1 MKYGLIS
8 DIHGNL
14 EALSAVLGDLK
25 KREVDS
31 IHCLGDVVGY
41 GADPAACLKLVV
53 EHCDTK
59 LLGNHE
65 YAALGL
71 QSCENFND
79 AAKASTEW
87 TQQTLDDDSIAVM
100 TDFALDRP
108 MDDMYLVHASPFEPS
123 RWHYILSATDAV
135 SGFEFLKQNIGF
147 FGHSHIPA
155 ILREKPNGL
164 PSFQTGHDFTA
175 DPEGRYL
182 VNVGS
187 VGQPRDNDPRAGY
200 VIFESDGLDIEFHRV
215 EYDIEAAQRKMKE
228 AKLPSTLISRLSAG
242 I

>member
-14 EALSAVLGDLK
+14 EALRAVLNDLE
-25 KREVDS
+25 KRGVDS

-41 GADPAACLKLVV
+41 GADPAACLKLVL

-79 AAKASTEW
+79 AAKTSTEW
-87 TQQTLDDDSIAVM
+87 TQQKLDDDCISVM
-100 TDFALDRP
+100 SDFALDRP

-123 RWHYILSATDAV
+123 EWHYILSATDAV
-135 SGFEFLKQNIGF
+135 TAFECLKQKISF
-147 FGHSHIPA
+147 IGHSHIPTV
-155 ILREKPNGL
+155 LREKPNGL
-164 PSFQTGHDFTA
+164 PSFKTGHNFAA

-200 VIFESDGLDIEFHRV
+200 VIFESEELDIEFHRV
-215 EYDIEAAQRKMKE
+215 EYDIEAAQRKMRE
-228 AKLPSTLISRLSAG
+228 ANLPSTLISRLSAG

>member
-8 DIHGNL
+8 DIHGNV
-14 EALSAVLGDLK
+14 EALRAVLSDI
-25 KREVDS
+25 KRHRVDS

-41 GADPAACLKLVV
+41 GADPTACLKLVL
-53 EHCDTK
+53 ENCDTK

-71 QSCENFND
+71 QSCDNFND
-79 AAKASTEW
+79 AAKTSTEW
-87 TQQTLDDDSIAVM
+87 TQQTLDDDWIAVM
-100 TDFALDRP
+100 SDFAVDRP

-123 RWHYILSATDAV
+123 EWHYILSATDAINA
-135 SGFEFLKQNIGF
+135 FEHLKQRIGF
-147 FGHSHIPA
+147 FGHSHIPT
-155 ILREKPNGL
+155 ILREKPEGL
-164 PSFQTGHDFTA
+164 PSIQTGHDFTA

-187 VGQPRDNDPRAGY
+187 VGQPRDNDPRASY
-200 VIFESDGLDIEFHRV
+200 VVFDSEELDIEFHRV
-215 EYDIEAAQRKMKE
+215 EYDIEAAQHKMSE
-228 AKLPSTLISRLSAG
+228 ANLPSTLISRLSAG

>member
-14 EALSAVLGDLK
+14 EALTAVLTDLE
-25 KREVDS
+25 KRGVDS

-41 GADPAACLKLVV
+41 GADPAACLKMVA
-53 EHCDTK
+53 ENCDTQ

-79 AAKASTEW
+79 AAKTSTEW
-87 TQQTLDDDSIAVM
+87 TQQTLDEVCMAIMS
-100 TDFALDRP
+100 DFAMDRP
-108 MDDMYLVHASPFEPS
+108 MDDMYLVHASTFEPS
-123 RWHYILSATDAV
+123 EWHYILSATDAV
-135 SGFEFLKQNIGF
+135 SAFEHLSHKIGF
-147 FGHSHIPA
+147 FGHTHIPT
-155 ILREKPNGL
+155 ILRERPNSL
-164 PSFQTGHDFTA
+164 PSFQVGHDLSA

-187 VGQPRDNDPRAGY
+187 VGQPRDNDPRAG
-200 VIFESDGLDIEFHRV
+200 
-215 EYDIEAAQRKMKE
+215 
-228 AKLPSTLISRLSAG
+228 
-242 I
+242 

>member
-14 EALSAVLGDLK
+14 EALSAVLSDLAK
-25 KREVDS
+25 QGVDS

-41 GADPAACLKLVV
+41 GADPVACLKLVV
-53 EHCDTK
+53 ENCDTK
-59 LLGNHE
+59 LMGNHE

-71 QSCENFND
+71 VSCESFNT
-79 AAKASTEW
+79 AARTSTEW
-87 TQQTLDDDSIAVM
+87 TQQTLDDDSITVM
-100 TDFALDRP
+100 SDFALDRP

-123 RWHYILSATDAV
+123 DWHYILSATDAI
-135 SGFEFLKQNIGF
+135 SAFEHLKQNIGF
-147 FGHSHIPA
+147 FGHSHVPT
-155 ILREKPNGL
+155 ILREKRKSL
-164 PSFQTGHDFTA
+164 PGFQTGHNFAA

-187 VGQPRDNDPRAGY
+187 VGQPRDNDPRACY
-200 VIFESDGLDIEFHRV
+200 VIFESEELDVEFHRV
-215 EYDIEAAQRKMKE
+215 EYDIETAQRKMSE
-228 AKLPSTLISRLSAG
+228 AHLPSTLINRLSAG

>member
-14 EALSAVLGDLK
+14 EALSAVLDDLE
-25 KREVDS
+25 KRGVES
-31 IHCLGDVVGY
+31 IHCLGDVIGY
-41 GADPAACLKLVV
+41 GADPAACLKLAGK
-53 EHCDTK
+53 HCDTK

-79 AAKASTEW
+79 AARSSTEW
-87 TQQTLDDDSIAVM
+87 TQQTLDDDCISAM
-100 TDFALDRP
+100 SDFALDRP

-123 RWHYILSATDAV
+123 EWHYILSATDAV
-135 SGFEFLKQNIGF
+135 SAFECLRQKISF

-187 VGQPRDNDPRAGY
+187 VGQPRDGDPRAAY
-200 VIFESDGLDIEFHRV
+200 VIFESEELDIEFHRV
-215 EYDIEAAQRKMKE
+215 EYDIEAAQHKMRE
-228 AKLPSTLISRLSAG
+228 ADLPSTLINRLSAG

>member
-8 DIHGNL
+8 DQNGKHEDMSDVLEDIKEHG
-14 EALSAVLGDLK
+14 
-25 KREVDS
+25 VDS

-41 GADPAACLKLVV
+41 GADPAACLKLVS
-53 EHCDTK
+53 ENCDTK

-79 AAKASTEW
+79 AAKTSTAW
-87 TQQTLDDDSIAVM
+87 TQQSLDDDCVAIMS
-100 TDFALDRP
+100 DFSLDRS
-108 MDDMYLVHASPFEPS
+108 MDDMYLVHASPYEPS
-123 RWHYILSATDAV
+123 DWHYILSATEAV
-135 SGFEFLKQNIGF
+135 CGFEHLKHKIGF
-147 FGHSHIPA
+147 FGHSHIPT
-155 ILREKPNGL
+155 ILREKPSGL
-164 PSFQTGHDFTA
+164 PSFQTGHNFCA

-200 VIFESDGLDIEFHRV
+200 VVFESEELDIEFHRV
-215 EYDIEAAQRKMKE
+215 EYDIEAAQRKMSE
-228 AKLPSTLISRLSAG
+228 ANLPSTLISRLSAG

>member
-14 EALSAVLGDLK
+14 EALSAVLSDLE
-25 KREVDS
+25 KRGVDS

-53 EHCDTK
+53 ENCDSK

-65 YAALGL
+65 YAALGVH
-71 QSCENFND
+71 SCENFND
-79 AAKASTEW
+79 AARSSTEW
-87 TQQTLDDDSIAVM
+87 TQQTLDDDCIAVM
-100 TDFALDRP
+100 SDFALDRP

-123 RWHYILSATDAV
+123 EWHYVLSATDAV
-135 SGFEFLKQNIGF
+135 CAFEHLRHKIGF
-147 FGHSHIPA
+147 FGHSHLPT
-155 ILREKPNGL
+155 ILREKPDGL
-164 PSFQTGHDFTA
+164 PSFQTGHDFAA
-175 DPEGRYL
+175 DPQGRYL

-200 VIFESDGLDIEFHRV
+200 VTFESEEMDIEFHRV
-215 EYDIEAAQRKMKE
+215 VYDIEAAQRKMSE
-228 AKLPSTLISRLSAG
+228 ANLPSTLISRLSTG